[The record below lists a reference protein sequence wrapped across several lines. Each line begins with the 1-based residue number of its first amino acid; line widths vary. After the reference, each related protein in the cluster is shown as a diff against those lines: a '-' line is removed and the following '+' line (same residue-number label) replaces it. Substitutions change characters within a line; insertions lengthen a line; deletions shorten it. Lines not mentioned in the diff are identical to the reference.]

1 MESPLKNN
9 YLFDEY
15 GNPMMNTGYVAP
27 GQSVTPVSTST
38 PRQTYNATS
47 IDPMGLQMPQTGVN
61 ENMFQLSRPAQESMN
76 AFNPTTSGPGLGAQ
90 LGASN
95 FGQRFGANMATPQAM
110 TGMAKGVGGI
120 IQGLVGRGKR
130 RREQQAAQEKY
141 DQMMGR
147 YQQLDTSNLYADV
160 ENQYRNMEN
169 TMEDLT
175 VNQQQAQ
182 FEAQQGAQQRA
193 DIMANLRG
201 AAGSSGVAGLAQALA
216 NQGQIATQRASASIG
231 MQESRNQMAAAQQ
244 AARIQMAERAG
255 EAQAEQ
261 LRLSGAERARGL
273 EYQKTGTEL
282 GMSQQ
287 ALAAKNQAIAQADA
301 ALYGGIGSVTGTLAM
316 AAVSDRK
323 LKKNINLVG
332 KSPSGLNIYNF
343 EYINLKHGEGVFQG
357 VMSDEI
363 PLDAIVSSSDGYDM
377 VDYSKIDVDFKIIN

>member
-1 MESPLKNN
+1 MESPLKQTEYDYQPDASGLPFGPVLPTVEAAN
-9 YLFDEY
+9 YSYQNASISNKLPD
-15 GNPMMNTGYVAP
+15 P
-27 GQSVTPVSTST
+27 
-38 PRQTYNATS
+38 YNAS
-47 IDPMGLQMPQTGVN
+47 IMSPVDGGGST
-61 ENMFQLSRPAQESMN
+61 F
-76 AFNPTTSGPGLGAQ
+76 GADF
-90 LGASN
+90 ASN
-95 FGQRFGANMATPQAM
+95 MANPQAM
-110 TGMAKGVGGI
+110 AGMAKGVGGI

-175 VNQQQAQ
+175 VNQQQAE
-182 FEAQQGAQQRA
+182 FERQTFQRQQA
-193 DIMANLRG
+193 DIMANLKG
-201 AAGSSGVAGLAQALA
+201 AAGGSGIAGLAQALA
-216 NQGQIATQRASASIG
+216 NQGQIAAQRASASIG